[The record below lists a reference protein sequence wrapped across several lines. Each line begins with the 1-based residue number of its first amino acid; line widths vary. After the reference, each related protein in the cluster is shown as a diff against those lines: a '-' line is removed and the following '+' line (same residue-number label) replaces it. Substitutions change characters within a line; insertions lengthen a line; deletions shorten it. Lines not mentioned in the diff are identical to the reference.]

1 MRNNRRTVF
10 LSVFALALAMTL
22 CYSSSMVLAQP
33 RPMSE
38 DVFTPLKLGYGFMEK
53 GDYKA
58 AQEQFEKVVKM
69 DTYNPYANNNLAAIM
84 ERQGKLQEALT
95 YMHAAEKEV
104 TKYPYR
110 VSNQVCFTGGLCTAV
125 MPEKEFTK
133 PTGTSIA
140 AVIGD
145 NILKLQKKMGP
156 NPADI
161 PKDIPK
167 MDKNK
172 K

>member
-1 MRNNRRTVF
+1 MRNIRTRVF
-10 LSVFALALAMTL
+10 LSVFALALAVTL

-33 RPMSE
+33 RPMTE

-58 AQEQFEKVVKM
+58 AQTEFEKVIKM

-84 ERQGKLQEALT
+84 ERQGKLQEAMT
-95 YMHAAEKEV
+95 YMHNAEKEV

-110 VSNQVCFTGGLCTAV
+110 VSSQVCFTGGLCTAV

-133 PTGTSIA
+133 TTGTSVA

-145 NILKLQKKMGP
+145 NIIKLQKKMGP
-156 NPADI
+156 DPASI

-167 MDKNK
+167 MDKK
-172 K
+172 